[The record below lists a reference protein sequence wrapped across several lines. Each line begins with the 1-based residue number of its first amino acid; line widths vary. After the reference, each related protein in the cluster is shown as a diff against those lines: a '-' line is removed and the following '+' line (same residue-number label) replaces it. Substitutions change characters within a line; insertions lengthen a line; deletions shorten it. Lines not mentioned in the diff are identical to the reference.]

1 MREGLIDADYIEAH
15 TEGFAS
21 VRAMVS
27 TYWPER
33 VERITGVSEANLI
46 QAACLLGEART
57 AIVLTAR
64 GAEQQAQGVNNTLS
78 FINIALALGLVGK
91 PNSGY
96 GCLTGQGNGQGGR
109 EHGQKADQLPGYR
122 KIDDPTAREHVA
134 SVWGIDPD
142 TLPAPGKSAY
152 ELLDSLGQEGGVRS
166 LLVLGSNVVVSAPN
180 AVHVERR
187 LRSLDFLVVSDF
199 FLSET
204 AELADVVL
212 PSAQWAEEDGT
223 MTNLEGRV
231 IMRKRAVE
239 PPDGI
244 RDDMQVICE
253 LAERLGKGEYFS
265 YESTE
270 EVFKELGR
278 ASAGG
283 PADYSGIS
291 YAKIEANDGV
301 FWPCPD
307 EGHAGTPRM
316 FTQGFATANGKAL
329 FHAVQHQQ
337 PADPP
342 DSTFPLYL
350 TTGRLMAQYQSGTQT
365 RRVAELVE
373 MSPDA
378 TVEVHPTTARLYGLL
393 NGGRSRI
400 STRRGD
406 AEFKVKVTANIRE
419 DTLFVP
425 FHWGGIRAANR
436 LTSAALDPTSK
447 MPEFKVCGAMIE
459 AMG

>member
-1 MREGLIDADYIEAH
+1 M
-15 TEGFAS
+15 
-21 VRAMVS
+21 
-27 TYWPER
+27 
-33 VERITGVSEANLI
+33 
-46 QAACLLGEART
+46 
-57 AIVLTAR
+57 
-64 GAEQQAQGVNNTLS
+64 
-78 FINIALALGLVGK
+78 GK

-122 KIDDPTAREHVA
+122 KIDDPAAREHVA
-134 SVWGIDPD
+134 SIGGIDPD

-152 ELLDSLGQEGGVRS
+152 ELLDSLGQEDGVRS

-231 IMRKRAVE
+231 IMRKWAFE

-253 LAERLGKGEYFS
+253 LAERLGKGEHFS
-265 YESTE
+265 YGSTE

-283 PADYSGIS
+283 
-291 YAKIEANDGV
+291 
-301 FWPCPD
+301 
-307 EGHAGTPRM
+307 
-316 FTQGFATANGKAL
+316 
-329 FHAVQHQQ
+329 
-337 PADPP
+337 
-342 DSTFPLYL
+342 
-350 TTGRLMAQYQSGTQT
+350 T
-365 RRVAELVE
+365 R
-373 MSPDA
+373 
-378 TVEVHPTTARLYGLL
+378 GLL
-393 NGGRSRI
+393 GH
-400 STRRGD
+400 
-406 AEFKVKVTANIRE
+406 FLRE
-419 DTLFVP
+419 D
-425 FHWGGIRAANR
+425 
-436 LTSAALDPTSK
+436 
-447 MPEFKVCGAMIE
+447 
-459 AMG
+459 

>member
-1 MREGLIDADYIEAH
+1 M
-15 TEGFAS
+15 
-21 VRAMVS
+21 
-27 TYWPER
+27 
-33 VERITGVSEANLI
+33 
-46 QAACLLGEART
+46 LGEART

-122 KIDDPTAREHVA
+122 KIDDPAAREHVA

-212 PSAQWAEEDGT
+212 PSAQWTEEDGT

-231 IMRKRAVE
+231 IMRKWAFE

-253 LAERLGKGEYFS
+253 LAERLGTGEYFS
-265 YESTE
+265 YGSTE

-316 FTQGFATANGKAL
+316 FTQGFATANGKAQ
-329 FHAVQHQQ
+329 FHAVRHQQ

-342 DSTFPLYL
+342 NSKFPLYL

-373 MSPDA
+373 MAPEA

-406 AEFKVKVTANIRE
+406 AEFKVRVTANIRE

-436 LTSAALDPTSK
+436 LTNAALDPTSR

-459 AMG
+459 AIG

>member
-46 QAACLLGEART
+46 QAACMLGEART

-180 AVHVERR
+180 AVHVEREAA
-187 LRSLDFLVVSDF
+187 VTG
-199 FLSET
+199 LS
-204 AELADVVL
+204 
-212 PSAQWAEEDGT
+212 
-223 MTNLEGRV
+223 
-231 IMRKRAVE
+231 
-239 PPDGI
+239 
-244 RDDMQVICE
+244 
-253 LAERLGKGEYFS
+253 
-265 YESTE
+265 
-270 EVFKELGR
+270 
-278 ASAGG
+278 GG
-283 PADYSGIS
+283 
-291 YAKIEANDGV
+291 V
-301 FWPCPD
+301 
-307 EGHAGTPRM
+307 
-316 FTQGFATANGKAL
+316 
-329 FHAVQHQQ
+329 
-337 PADPP
+337 
-342 DSTFPLYL
+342 
-350 TTGRLMAQYQSGTQT
+350 
-365 RRVAELVE
+365 
-373 MSPDA
+373 
-378 TVEVHPTTARLYGLL
+378 GLL
-393 NGGRSRI
+393 PLRDGGTGGCGSAVGAVGGGRWHDDESRR
-400 STRRGD
+400 SRD
-406 AEFKVKVTANIRE
+406 YAEAGF
-419 DTLFVP
+419 
-425 FHWGGIRAANR
+425 RAA
-436 LTSAALDPTSK
+436 A
-447 MPEFKVCGAMIE
+447 
-459 AMG
+459 